1 MSAGKYDITIDQGSD
16 FELTLV
22 IKDGGSAR
30 DLGGWNARGKLKST
44 YDAAQSYD
52 FTFTGIG
59 GGSLGDDGTV
69 VMKMANTVSD
79 DIAAV
84 VVQTPNFFGFLEDIE
99 EIKKSDLSNLIVK
112 SFHDL

>member
-30 DLGGWNARGKLKST
+30 DLGGWNARGKLQST

-79 DIAAV
+79 DIAA
-84 VVQTPNFFGFLEDIE
+84 GFYVYDV
-99 EIKKSDLSNLIVK
+99 EIYEGTNVERIIQGKAEVTREVTD
-112 SFHDL
+112 